1 MMLSVLLLLLL
12 PQVAVVSAFHV
23 ASHSRSHS
31 HCQRTQSLTSIEMAA
46 SRNGRREFLVV
57 TTATTASAMAT
68 TTSSSLSLSFLLYP
82 TAAVHAA
89 PAETSVTSLSDLL
102 VLITEA
108 RSQLNGIPKLIETE
122 KWDSVRAILIK
133 PPLSDCWA
141 KTARPLLPQYAEAIG
156 NANGDEL
163 AALEA
168 KEELSSHLRYLD
180 MAVYNNNFNPIKSE
194 GTNGA
199 SKELVRSYYEDPT
212 NEWKASVQAFDQL
225 IQLAA
230 DN

>member
-1 MMLSVLLLLLL
+1 
-12 PQVAVVSAFHV
+12 
-23 ASHSRSHS
+23 
-31 HCQRTQSLTSIEMAA
+31 MAA
-46 SRNGRREFLVV
+46 LPDGRREFLVA
-57 TTATTASAMAT
+57 TTATAASVSSAT
-68 TTSSSLSLSFLLYP
+68 TLSLFLSFLECP
-82 TAAVHAA
+82 TAAAHAA
-89 PAETSVTSLSDLL
+89 AETSETSLTDLL
-102 VLITEA
+102 TLVKEA

-156 NANGDEL
+156 TANGDEL

-199 SKELVRSYYEDPT
+199 SKDLVRSYYEDPT
-212 NEWKASVQAFDQL
+212 NEWNASVQAFDQL
-225 IQLAA
+225 IQLAE
-230 DN
+230 N